1 MIPRQLFIRERH
13 TPAVGEIAPEFE
25 LPDSTGALRR
35 LSELVAAGGVVL
47 LFYRGS
53 W

>member
-1 MIPRQLFIRERH
+1 MVPE
-13 TPAVGEIAPEFE
+13 VGSTAPDFE

-35 LSELVAAGGVVL
+35 LGALVEAGPRVL
-47 LFYRGS
+47 IFYRGH

>member
-1 MIPRQLFIRERH
+1 MPG
-13 TPAVGEIAPEFE
+13 TVPGKAPKNGEIAPEFE

-35 LSELVAAGGVVL
+35 LSELVSHGALALV
-47 LFYRGS
+47 FFRGH

>member
-1 MIPRQLFIRERH
+1 MPDTLSGKV
-13 TPAVGEIAPEFE
+13 PKNGEIAPEFE

-35 LSELVAAGGVVL
+35 LSDLISQGALALV
-47 LFYRGS
+47 FFRGH

>member
-1 MIPRQLFIRERH
+1 LGQ
-13 TPAVGEIAPEFE
+13 IAPDFE

-35 LSELVAAGGVVL
+35 LSQLVASGPLVL
-47 LFYRGS
+47 LFYRGH